1 MILVMDKFFN
11 KAFSFDRTVRIVFSL
26 LLFFAIIFSLSLV
39 WEVLSPFLLAGIFAY
54 ACMPLVHFFQDTLRL
69 RYRGL
74 SVSIVFVLI
83 FALFTIALLYLVPAI
98 EDEISKTISVLSSYN
113 EGKTFLEMLIPDALL
128 PFVKKSVDINDL
140 SKQLSVDKMLE
151 GIKSLLGQAESIING
166 TISFFSWGIVFAMG
180 IVYFIFILL
189 DFEGLGKGILGLFP
203 NSAQSHIQE
212 IGAELDYY
220 MNNYFRGQAIVAL
233 SVAVILTIGFNLI
246 NLPMATAMAIFI
258 GLLNFIP
265 YMQILGVVPLG
276 LCAVL
281 MSIQTGQSLLLCLLL
296 AYGVL
301 AIMQIIQD
309 TFIVPRVMGH
319 RMGMRPSLVLLSLSV
334 WGYLLGF
341 FGLLIALPSTMTLY
355 SLYMR
360 YVLEDEEY
368 IKEIEV
374 KVKGRQKRK
383 K

>member
-1 MILVMDKFFN
+1 MDKFFN
-11 KAFSFDRTVRIVFSL
+11 KAFSFDRTVRI
-26 LLFFAIIFSLSLV
+26 FFAILLFLTLVFGLSIV
-39 WEVLSPFLLAGIFAY
+39 WEVLAPFLLAGIFAY
-54 ACMPLVHFFQDTLRL
+54 ACMPLVHFFQNNLRM
-69 RYRGL
+69 RYRGIA
-74 SVSIVFVLI
+74 VAVVFLLI
-83 FALFTIALLYLVPAI
+83 FSLVAVGLIYLVPSV
-98 EDEISKTISVLSSYN
+98 EEEIRKTLAVLSSYS

-128 PFVKKSVDINDL
+128 PIIKQKIDITEL
-140 SKQLSVDKMLE
+140 SKQLSVDKMLQ

-189 DFEGLGKGILGLFP
+189 DFEGLGEGILRLFP
-203 NSAQSHIQE
+203 KSAHSHIKE
-212 IGAELDYY
+212 IGVELDYY

-233 SVAVILTIGFNLI
+233 SVAIILIIGFNAI
-246 NLPMATAMAIFI
+246 NLPMATAMAILI

-265 YMQILGVVPLG
+265 YMQILGVLPLG

-281 MSIQTGQSLLLCLLL
+281 MSIQTGRSLLLCLLL

-301 AIMQIIQD
+301 ALMQIIQD

-319 RMGMRPSLVLLSLSV
+319 RMGMRPSLVLLSLSI

-341 FGLLIALPSTMTLY
+341 LGLLIALPSTMTLY

-368 IKEIEV
+368 IKEIDEKIKQRN
-374 KVKGRQKRK
+374 KVKS
-383 K
+383 

>member
-1 MILVMDKFFN
+1 MDKFFN
-11 KAFSFDRTVRIVFSL
+11 KAFSFDRTVRIFFAL
-26 LLFFAIIFSLSLV
+26 LLFFSVIFGLSLV
-39 WEVLSPFLLAGIFAY
+39 WEVLCPFLLAGIFAY

-74 SVSIVFVLI
+74 AVIVVFLLI
-83 FALFTIALLYLVPAI
+83 FTLFTLALLYLVPAI
-98 EDEISKTISVLSSYN
+98 ETEISKTISVLSSYN

-128 PFVKKSVDINDL
+128 PFIKNNIDIKEL
-140 SKQLSVDKMLE
+140 SKQLSVDKMLD
-151 GIKSLLGQAESIING
+151 GIKSLLGQAESIVNG
-166 TISFFSWGIVFAMG
+166 TISIFSWGLVFAMG
-180 IVYFIFILL
+180 IVYYLFILL

-203 NSAQSHIQE
+203 SSAHSHIKE

-233 SVAVILTIGFNLI
+233 SVAVILTLGFNLI
-246 NLPMATAMAIFI
+246 SLPMATAMAIFI

-265 YMQILGVVPLG
+265 YMQILGVLPLG

-281 MSIQTGQSLLLCLLL
+281 MSIQTGRSLLLCLLL

-301 AIMQIIQD
+301 ALMQIIQD

-319 RMGMRPSLVLLSLSV
+319 RMGMRPSLVLLALSI

-341 FGLLIALPSTMTLY
+341 FGLLIALPITMTLY

-360 YVLEDEEY
+360 YVLDDEEH
-368 IKEIEV
+368 IKEIDA
-374 KVKGRQKRK
+374 KIKGQKK
-383 K
+383 KL